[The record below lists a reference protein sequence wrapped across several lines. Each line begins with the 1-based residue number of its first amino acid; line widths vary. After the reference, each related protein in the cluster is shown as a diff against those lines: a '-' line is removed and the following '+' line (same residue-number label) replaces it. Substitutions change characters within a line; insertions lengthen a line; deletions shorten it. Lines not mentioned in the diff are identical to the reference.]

1 MRSTSVTPPS
11 QTIDERIDEID
22 DVVEVVLVSDTSSTL
37 SHGAMKKKPR
47 SSNTSAHT
55 LVKRHRKGAIDGN
68 SHCLVTKSAEERRA
82 AQRRKHGE
90 EASKE
95 KELVRAA
102 KKIDAGKEEDEKAAC
117 SPPAVAAPNKKVSL
131 HHRIY
136 LRFRRGRI
144 HLIPERL
151 TFSDHPQSL
160 DSG

>member
-22 DVVEVVLVSDTSSTL
+22 DVVEVVLVSDASSNL
-37 SHGAMKKKPR
+37 SHGSMKKNPR

-90 EASKE
+90 EGSKE
-95 KELVRAA
+95 MELVRAA
-102 KKIDAGKEEDEKAAC
+102 KKIDARKEEDEKAAC

-131 HHRIY
+131 HHRTY
-136 LRFRRGRI
+136 LRFGRGRA
-144 HLIPERL
+144 RRFGS
-151 TFSDHPQSL
+151 T
-160 DSG
+160 